1 MAHQLVIDQV
11 KANIPDDAIEDNWTD
26 EFIGGLLDSGAS
38 ISRVTLAFWR
48 GRVAKLSGVVDVTE
62 SGSSRQLSNLFNQA
76 KTAYD
81 MWLDAVKLE
90 DAPTPLPLRPS
101 IAFHKLKRV

>member
-1 MAHQLVIDQV
+1 MADQSVIDQV
-11 KANIPDDAIEDNWTD
+11 KANIPSDAAEDDWTD

-38 ISRVTLAFWR
+38 ISRVTLSFWQS
-48 GRVAKLSGVVDVTE
+48 RVAKLSTVVDVSE

-76 KTAYD
+76 KIAYD
-81 MWLDAVKLE
+81 MWLEAVKLE
-90 DAPTPLPLRPS
+90 DRPPLPQRPS

>member
-1 MAHQLVIDQV
+1 MADQSVIDQV
-11 KANIPDDAIEDNWTD
+11 KANIPSDAAEDDWTD

-38 ISRVTLAFWR
+38 IAKVTLSFWQS
-48 GRVAKLSGVVDVTE
+48 RVAKLSTVVDVSE

-76 KTAYD
+76 KIAYD
-81 MWLDAVKLE
+81 MWLDTVKLE
-90 DAPTPLPLRPS
+90 ERPPLPQRPS